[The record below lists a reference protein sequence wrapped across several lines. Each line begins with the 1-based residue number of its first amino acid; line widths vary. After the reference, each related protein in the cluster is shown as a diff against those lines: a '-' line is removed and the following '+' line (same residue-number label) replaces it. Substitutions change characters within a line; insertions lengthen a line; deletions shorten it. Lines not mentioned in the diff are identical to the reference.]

1 LPATYLINEV
11 VNGLFKGFM
20 MNETKRVLIFG
31 ATGNV
36 GGAAARELL
45 GRGWRVRAAT
55 RDPQSEKALALHE
68 LGAEVVQADMDD
80 RASLN
85 AAFEGIKRVF
95 SVQSWVTSGVEGEIR
110 QGKAVAE
117 AAKAAGVEHLVYG
130 SAGTGE
136 TGTGVPHF
144 ECKVVVE
151 RYMRHELGLPTTAV
165 RPGPFMELMRDKTF
179 FPPMVAWGAMPKVVG
194 WDTTVPWTAVAD
206 IGAAIANVFENPE
219 KWIGRDINLIGDQRS
234 LRECRAVIEATTGKK
249 PFGLPVP
256 LALFKRMV
264 GPEFELMWR
273 WMVDWIDQEGEQGL
287 EAMMA
292 ESLVACPEPHSI
304 ERWLAASTNDSL
316 NGNGRSN

>member
-1 LPATYLINEV
+1 
-11 VNGLFKGFM
+11 
-20 MNETKRVLIFG
+20 MNEAKQVLIFG

-45 GRGWRVRAAT
+45 KRGWQVRAVT
-55 RDPQSEKALALHE
+55 RDPQSEKALVLRE

-80 RASLN
+80 RASLD

-136 TGTGVPHF
+136 AGTGVPHF

-165 RPGPFMELMRDKTF
+165 RPGPFMELMTDKGF
-179 FPPMVAWGAMPKVVG
+179 FPPMVAWGAMPRVVG

-206 IGAAIANVFENPE
+206 IGAAIANIFENPD
-219 KWIGRDINLIGDQRS
+219 KWIGRDVNLISDHKS
-234 LRECRAVIEATTGKK
+234 LRGCKTVIRATTGKR
-249 PFGLPVP
+249 PLGVPIP
-256 LALFKRMV
+256 LAIFNRMV
-264 GPEFELMWR
+264 GPEFEMMWR
-273 WMVDWIDQEGEQGL
+273 WLVAWMADGGEQEV

-292 ESLVACPEPHSI
+292 ESLAVCPEPHSV
-304 ERWLAASTNDSL
+304 ERWLAASANGSL
-316 NGNGRSN
+316 NGNGRVS